1 MLPQIHILDL
11 IAVACITAGFIVP
24 FRKQIRRLGPSR
36 IGVVASFL
44 SLTLLVGFTTLHVW
58 AQVRPL
64 PPMVEIS
71 RYLRSVERDDFR
83 NQLIA
88 GPIPAGFVL
97 PDINRFTTSEYI
109 PLDHVSLMPVQEA
122 DIREIKR
129 LLAWNSWFPE
139 MPKELIIVPDW
150 HGEGM
155 RTSTGDYFDK
165 NGLCW

>member
-1 MLPQIHILDL
+1 
-11 IAVACITAGFIVP
+11 
-24 FRKQIRRLGPSR
+24 
-36 IGVVASFL
+36 
-44 SLTLLVGFTTLHVW
+44 
-58 AQVRPL
+58 
-64 PPMVEIS
+64 MVEIS